1 MKGVS
6 HLDEATEP
14 KNLDIFQHIKLN
26 LKNASSNCACE
37 NTEQFYCIPC
47 KLSTCS
53 ACTLTG
59 HQRHMLVKK
68 REYML
73 TPSKVDAL
81 FEDFDMFIRQTPLLN
96 DSTAVKA
103 ATIKHVDEFIALIHQ
118 KLEQYRERKYKE
130 IEMMFKEMQP
140 NTEKLKAQA
149 HKAKSNLQSYVDKH
163 KKFYGDDDDGNG
175 NGNDDSA
182 NTLMVKNDNTRFLMN
197 YDMVNLLYQK
207 KKQLGFIAKELQDHL
222 HSYESIQK
230 DEHANIT
237 NQLDMMLFPQNKNT
251 NNNVNNVSSSS
262 SGNSNSKLRKSTSM
276 ESPKKKKNVN
286 ASSVNV
292 NSPRSPQS
300 PQSIHSSTTHM
311 HTHTYT
317 YTHLPTPVYCFI
329 STSNELSNEH
339 FNELNTRISKY
350 TKQIDSF
357 KQGIYNSFAK
367 QGNLKEIEKII
378 AAYENVKQRGADVL
392 FSDKSLNNNNNNNN
406 NTTSTPI
413 NTVSMLNTS
422 LQKKT
427 LFNDEQK
434 LSFTNKD
441 DISLTSN
448 PLLKKYFAYLTLD
461 LYNKNFRA
469 QTKELQSS
477 HADLL
482 IKPNNSTSMNDD
494 DDETESDFGK
504 AIEGTNEVM
513 LYEKRTNKLIK
524 RKLSLNK
531 NPFGYTKFPIG
542 CRSLLIGDK
551 LYITGGRDEN
561 QTYANVLI
569 YDRKRDTLKRISDM
583 REGRCYHTLIF
594 NEVFNTIMVFG
605 GDGSCTVEAFDPL
618 TNRWQFLPELNIPR
632 ANSLFYFDKPRGI
645 MYNMFG
651 VEGSFT
657 VGKYSDIV
665 EFIDLAH
672 PDNGWMIL
680 DYKNKSEIDLRSY
693 MNVYPINNDV
703 LLLYGG
709 VTFRNNTKSLCV
721 FNLVRNEVT
730 KISKKMLESLRI
742 EAKKNR
748 QLSSIMGINVV
759 NTGNTNC
766 NRGNNK

>member
-26 LKNASSNCACE
+26 LKNASSNCSCE

-53 ACTLTG
+53 ACTLAG

-73 TPSKVDAL
+73 TPSKVDSL
-81 FEDFDMFIRQTPLLN
+81 FEDFDTFIKQTPLLN

-103 ATIKHVDEFIALIHQ
+103 ATIKHVDEFIAAIQQ

-130 IEMMFKEMQP
+130 IEMMFKEMHT

-149 HKAKSNLQSYVDKH
+149 NKAKGNLQGYVDKH
-163 KKFYGDDDDGNG
+163 KKFYGDDDDNG

-197 YDMVNLLYQK
+197 YDMVNLIYQK
-207 KKQLGFIAKELQDHL
+207 KKQLGVIAKELQDHL
-222 HSYESIQK
+222 QSYESVQK
-230 DEHANIT
+230 DEHTNIM
-237 NQLDMMLFPQNKNT
+237 NQLDMMLFKQCNNN
-251 NNNVNNVSSSS
+251 NNNVSNSNS
-262 SGNSNSKLRKSTSM
+262 NSNSKLRKSSSTD
-276 ESPKKKKNVN
+276 SPKKKKNVN
-286 ASSVNV
+286 V
-292 NSPRSPQS
+292 NSPRSPKS
-300 PQSIHSSTTHM
+300 PESIHSSP
-311 HTHTYT
+311 THTQ
-317 YTHLPTPVYCFI
+317 LPTPVYCFI

-357 KQGIYNSFAK
+357 KQGIYNSFVK

-378 AAYENVKQRGADVL
+378 AAYENVKQKGADVL
-392 FSDKSLNNNNNNNN
+392 FSDKSLNNNN
-406 NTTSTPI
+406 TTSTPL
-413 NTVSMLNTS
+413 NTASLLNTS
-422 LQKKT
+422 LHKKT
-427 LFNDEQK
+427 LFNNDEQK

-441 DISLTSN
+441 DIRLTSN

-494 DDETESDFGK
+494 DDDTECDFGK

-513 LYEKRTNKLIK
+513 LYEKRTNKLTK
-524 RKLSLNK
+524 RKLNLTK
-531 NPFGYTKFPIG
+531 NPFGYTRFPIG

-569 YDRKRDTLKRISDM
+569 YDRKRDTLKRISDL

-605 GDGSCTVEAFDPL
+605 GDGTCTVETFDPL

-657 VGKYSDIV
+657 AGKYSDIV

-721 FNLVRNEVT
+721 FNLVKNEVT
-730 KISKKMLESLRI
+730 KISKKMLEALRI

-748 QLSSIMGINVV
+748 QLSSIMGINGV
-759 NTGNTNC
+759 NTVNK
-766 NRGNNK
+766 GNNK

>member
-6 HLDEATEP
+6 QLDEANEP

-26 LKNASSNCACE
+26 LKNASSNCPCE

-47 KLSTCS
+47 KISTCS
-53 ACTLTG
+53 GCTLAG
-59 HQRHMLVKK
+59 HQRHILIKK
-68 REYML
+68 REYDL
-73 TPSKVDAL
+73 TQNKVDSL
-81 FEDFDMFIRQTPLLN
+81 FDDFDSFIKDTPLLN
-96 DSTAVKA
+96 DSSSVKA
-103 ATIKHVDEFIALIHQ
+103 VTLQQVDDFISLIHH
-118 KLEQYRERKYKE
+118 KLEQYRERKHKE
-130 IEMMFKEMQP
+130 IETMFKEMQP

-149 HKAKSNLQSYVDKH
+149 QKAKSNLKGYVDKH
-163 KKFYGDDDDGNG
+163 RKFYGDDDDSSN
-175 NGNDDSA
+175 
-182 NTLMVKNDNTRFLMN
+182 MFVRNDNTRFLMN

-222 HSYESIQK
+222 NSYESIQK
-230 DEHANIT
+230 EEHANIT
-237 NQLDMMLFPQNKNT
+237 NQLDSMLFPQTSTMKPKATSHVQEHSNI
-251 NNNVNNVSSSS
+251 NN
-262 SGNSNSKLRKSTSM
+262 NSNSKLRKSTSM
-276 ESPKKKKNVN
+276 ESPKKKK
-286 ASSVNV
+286 SV
-292 NSPRSPQS
+292 NSPRSPKSPESIKSVQS
-300 PQSIHSSTTHM
+300 SS
-311 HTHTYT
+311 
-317 YTHLPTPVYCFI
+317 HLPTPVYCFI

-339 FNELNTRISKY
+339 FNELNSRINKY
-350 TKQIDSF
+350 NKQIDSF
-357 KQGIYNSFAK
+357 KNGIYNSFAK

-378 AAYENVKQRGADVL
+378 AAYENVKQKGADVL
-392 FSDKSLNNNNNNNN
+392 FSDKSVNNNN
-406 NTTSTPI
+406 NTTPV
-413 NTVSMLNTS
+413 NTASVLNTS

-427 LFNDEQK
+427 FTEEQK
-434 LSFTNKD
+434 LSFHNKE

-482 IKPNNSTSMNDD
+482 IKPNNSTSLNDD
-494 DDETESDFGK
+494 DDENESDFGK

-513 LYEKRTNKLIK
+513 LYEKRTNKLTK
-524 RKLSLNK
+524 RKLNLNK

-561 QTYANVLI
+561 HIYGNVLI
-569 YDRKRDTLKRISDM
+569 YDRKRDTLKRISDL

-618 TNRWQFLPELNIPR
+618 TNRWQYLPELNIPR

-657 VGKYSDIV
+657 GGKYSDIV

-721 FNLVRNEVT
+721 FNLVKNEVT
-730 KISKKMLESLRI
+730 KISKKMLETLRI

-748 QLSSIMGINVV
+748 QLSSIMGMNVV
-759 NTGNTNC
+759 TSNNTNI
-766 NRGNNK
+766 NTHNVNYNTNTNKTNNK